1 MLFGLSESVVSPTGL
16 LMAAIIIR
24 THESKTPGEDFALEE
39 RKGRWR
45 ELPCPLTIKLF
56 HAAGSLAS
64 PGCLNESVGQFTE
77 SHPSYNQASKWQREQ
92 KISSLSIH

>member
-1 MLFGLSESVVSPTGL
+1 
-16 LMAAIIIR
+16 MAAIIIR

-56 HAAGSLAS
+56 HAAGSLAG
-64 PGCLNESVGQFTE
+64 PGGMNESGGQLTE
-77 SHPSYNQASKWQREQ
+77 SHPSSNQASKWQREQ